1 MKTLIRYITII
12 ISIYV
17 LAAAALLVMCPLW
30 SVIGFKVCACVSLVI
45 GLTWY
50 IPLILYIHTREQID
64 QKSLFVIDL
73 YADFIR
79 ETPSETNQ

>member
-1 MKTLIRYITII
+1 MMKTLIRCITII

-30 SVIGFKVCACVSLVI
+30 SVIGFKVCACVALVI

-50 IPLILYIHTREQID
+50 IPLILYIHIRD
-64 QKSLFVIDL
+64 DYDDL
-73 YADFIR
+73 NNKVDELLR
-79 ETPSETNQ
+79 RTKNNGL